1 MLSQPLVI
9 ARKELTD
16 HARDTRSVAST
27 ALYALMGPAVILLAV
42 IARAPA
48 AGGSAQAQPWVSD
61 SALITMLPIMAA
73 VFALMAVFT
82 AAMPP
87 AMDTIAGERERRTL
101 LPLIVSAVSRR
112 HVIVGKWIAASVFAA
127 GGLVVNLLAF
137 EAVFAMSAV
146 PSGMLA
152 FLVIAPALLALA
164 CLVAALE
171 LAVSTLCRS
180 TKEANTYLS
189 ILMFSAMGLAM
200 WLAFRSQ
207 QSDPVWW
214 RFLPL
219 VGHQHLLQSAFA
231 GGPSS
236 LVQLVLI
243 ILESWLLAAV
253 SLATTALVLA
263 ATWVRFERDEAL
275 YGG

>member
-16 HARDTRSVAST
+16 HGRDTRSIASS
-27 ALYALMGPAVILLAV
+27 ALYALMGSALILLAV

-48 AGGSAQAQPWVSD
+48 AGGSAQKQPW
-61 SALITMLPIMAA
+61 
-73 VFALMAVFT
+73 
-82 AAMPP
+82 
-87 AMDTIAGERERRTL
+87 
-101 LPLIVSAVSRR
+101 LIVSAVSRR

-146 PSGMLA
+146 PSGMRS

-200 WLAFRSQ
+200 WLAFRSA
-207 QSDPVWW
+207 QSDPAWF

-231 GGPSS
+231 GGSSS
-236 LVQLVLI
+236 LVQFVLT

-253 SLATTALVLA
+253 SLVTTALVLA
-263 ATWVRFERDEAL
+263 ATWVLFERDEAV

>member
-16 HARDTRSVAST
+16 HGRDTRSIASS

-48 AGGSAQAQPWVSD
+48 GGGSAQKQPWVSD

-101 LPLIVSAVSRR
+101 LPLIVSAVSRQ
-112 HVIVGKWIAASVFAA
+112 HVIVGKWIAASVFAV

-146 PSGMLA
+146 PSGMLS

-200 WLAFRSQ
+200 WLAFRSP
-207 QSDPVWW
+207 QSDPAWF
-214 RFLPL
+214 RFVPL

-231 GGPSS
+231 GGASS
-236 LVQLVLI
+236 LVQLVLTC
-243 ILESWLLAAV
+243 LESWLLAAV
-253 SLATTALVLA
+253 SLVTTALVLA
-263 ATWVRFERDEAL
+263 ATWVRFERDEAV